1 MSTNQLT
8 FHHSLYGKIKESH
21 KRYAKKILYELYPDK
36 SLNESAIISKFTKKH
51 ATIVKSSIKDLEE
64 CKLIKNSNTSK
75 SPGVERQYILTK
87 PGKQLIEEDNSFL

>member
-21 KRYAKKILYELYPDK
+21 KRYAKKILCELYPDK

-64 CKLIKNSNTSK
+64 CKLIKNSNTSNSQRTEK
-75 SPGVERQYILTK
+75 QYVLTK
-87 PGKQLIEEDNSFL
+87 PGKQLVEEDNSLI